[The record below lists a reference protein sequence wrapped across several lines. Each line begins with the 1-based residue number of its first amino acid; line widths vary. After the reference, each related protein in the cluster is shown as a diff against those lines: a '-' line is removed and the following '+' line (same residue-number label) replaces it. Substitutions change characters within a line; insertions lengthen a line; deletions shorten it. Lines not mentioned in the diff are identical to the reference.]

1 MFSEFLLTELLEL
14 VEGNGASGPAGCH
27 SASPLP
33 VPDLVLSP
41 VPMEFFGP
49 DKVESLLNSK
59 N

>member
-41 VPMEFFGP
+41 VPMEFF
-49 DKVESLLNSK
+49 LLFTD
-59 N
+59 